1 MTANPTVLDI
11 LDAVIADRTN
21 LSGRW
26 IADGIAEYRRAPLQ
40 PQTGTQP
47 AQADNPHA
55 QPQKRQNDAGNGII
69 GASANGSGGVGNGS
83 KRTAQRSKSRTAR
96 RTRNATQKVLD
107 YLEDHPSD
115 TALSTD
121 TLLLKLAKARIKVG
135 RSSVGKALG
144 IARVNGHETG
154 R

>member
-1 MTANPTVLDI
+1 MTPSVLDI
-11 LDAVIADRTN
+11 LDAVIADRRN
-21 LSGRW
+21 LSGQW
-26 IADGIAEYRRAPLQ
+26 ITDGIAEYRRAPLQ
-40 PQTGTQP
+40 PQTG
-47 AQADNPHA
+47 A

-83 KRTAQRSKSRTAR
+83 KRTAQRPKSRTAK

-144 IARVNGHETG
+144 IARVNGQE
-154 R
+154 